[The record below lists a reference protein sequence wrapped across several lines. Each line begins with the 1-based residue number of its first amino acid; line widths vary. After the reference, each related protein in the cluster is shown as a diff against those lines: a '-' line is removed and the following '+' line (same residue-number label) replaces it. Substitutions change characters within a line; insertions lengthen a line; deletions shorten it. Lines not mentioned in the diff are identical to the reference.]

1 MPAGGFR
8 HAEDKM
14 SSFTITFPDGSVKE
28 FAEPVTAR
36 AIIPYFKNVTLPI
49 VAISLNNLVVSLNK
63 IIDVQSKVEP
73 VTLAT
78 REGSNIYRRTLC
90 LILAAAAKELYPN
103 LRLLMGHSLDY
114 GYYYT
119 FEGADAEKAD
129 LKAIKEKMAEMV
141 KRDIPVET
149 IWLSYEEALSKFE
162 HSNQPDTY
170 SLLNY
175 TSKPKILINKLG
187 SYEDLYFQPL
197 MDRIGEVKVFD
208 LVAYEDGFLLRFPK
222 TSEPDK
228 LSKFNEVPQLFQ
240 IYKEY
245 KAWGKLVGVSSV
257 GQLNDLITSRKI
269 KDYVEITEI
278 LQNNKLAEIAKKV
291 MTKKTVRVIL
301 IAGPSSSGKTTSAKK
316 LSMQLK
322 VLGYSPQ
329 VISLDD
335 FYLGA
340 AKVPKQPDGKPD
352 FECVEALDI
361 ELLNDCLLKLFEGK
375 TVEMPVYDFKVS
387 ARKPEGRPFKVEK
400 DSILILEGIHAL
412 NDKLTNK
419 IDAALKF
426 KIYLSALTQLNL
438 DDHNRI
444 PTSDNRLLR
453 RIVRDAQFRGSPAT
467 RTIGMWGDVRGGEAK
482 YIFPFQGNADAMF
495 NTALDYELAVLKV
508 YAEPL
513 LKAVKPNEK
522 EYNEASRLLIFLG
535 NFLPLPAHFVHG
547 QSILREF
554 IGDSAFS
561 YK

>member
-1 MPAGGFR
+1 
-8 HAEDKM
+8 M
-14 SSFTITFPDGSVKE
+14 SSFTITFPGGSVKE
-28 FAEPVTAR
+28 FVEPVTAR
-36 AIIPYFKNVTLPI
+36 AIVPYFKNLKAPV
-49 VAISLNNLVVSLNK
+49 VAISLNNLIVSLNK

-73 VTLAT
+73 ITLAT

-90 LILAAAAKELYPN
+90 LILAAAAKELYPD

-114 GYYYT
+114 SYYYT
-119 FEGADAEKAD
+119 FEGSKSKKAD
-129 LKAIKEKMAEMV
+129 LKAIKEKMQEMV
-141 KRDIPVET
+141 EKDIPIET

-162 HSNQPDTY
+162 NSNQPDTF

-208 LVAYEDGFLLRFPK
+208 LVPYEDGFLLRFPK
-222 TSEPDK
+222 TAFPEK
-228 LSKFNEVPQLFQ
+228 LSDFNGMPQLFQ

-245 KAWGKLVGVSSV
+245 KNWGKLVGVSSV

-269 KDYVEITEI
+269 KEYVEITEI

-291 MTKKTVRVIL
+291 MAKKTARVIL

-316 LSMQLK
+316 LSMQLQ
-322 VLGYSPQ
+322 VLGYSPK

-340 AKVPKQPDGKPD
+340 EKAPKQADGKPD
-352 FECVEALDI
+352 FECIEALDI
-361 ELLNDCLLKLFEGK
+361 ELLNDCLLKLFDGK
-375 TVEMPVYDFKVS
+375 TVEMPAYDFKVS
-387 ARKPEGRPFKVEK
+387 ARKAEGKKLKLEEGA
-400 DSILILEGIHAL
+400 ILILEGIHAL

-419 IDAALKF
+419 IDASLKF

-453 RIVRDAQFRGSPAT
+453 RIVRDAQFRGSPAA
-467 RTIGMWGDVRGGEAK
+467 RTIGMWGAVRSGEAK
-482 YIFPFQGNADAMF
+482 YIFPFQDNADAMF

-513 LKAVKPNEK
+513 LKAVKPNQK

-554 IGDSAFS
+554 IGDSEFS

>member
-1 MPAGGFR
+1 
-8 HAEDKM
+8 M

-329 VISLDD
+329 GISLDD

>member
-1 MPAGGFR
+1 
-8 HAEDKM
+8 M
-14 SSFTITFPDGSVKE
+14 SSFKITFPDGSQKQFVQ
-28 FAEPVTAR
+28 PVSAR
-36 AIIPYFKNVTLPI
+36 ELIPYLGKLDAPI
-49 VAISLNNLVVSLNK
+49 VGVKLNNLVVPLNK
-63 IIDVQSKVEP
+63 IVDVQSRIEP
-73 VTLAT
+73 VTLAN

-90 LILAAAAKELYPN
+90 LILAAAAKEIYPE

-119 FEGADAEKAD
+119 FEGTKSKKIDLNSIKKKMDEFVQADMP
-129 LKAIKEKMAEMV
+129 I
-141 KRDIPVET
+141 ET
-149 IWLSYEEALSKFE
+149 VWLSYEEAVEKFE
-162 HSNQPDTY
+162 KSNQPETY
-170 SLLNY
+170 RLLNY
-175 TSKPKILINKLG
+175 TSKPKILVNRLG

-208 LVAYEDGFLLRFPK
+208 LMPYGDGFLLRFPK
-222 TSEPDK
+222 TSSYCE
-228 LSKFNEVPQLFQ
+228 LSQFNDIPQLFE

-269 KDYVEITEI
+269 KEYVEITEI
-278 LQNNKLAEIAKKV
+278 LQNNKLAEIAKKI
-291 MTKKTVRVIL
+291 TAKKSAKVIL

-316 LSMQLK
+316 LSMQLQ
-322 VLGYSPQ
+322 VLGLSPK

-340 AKVPKQPDGKPD
+340 AKAPKNPDGTPD

-361 ELLNDCLLKLFEGK
+361 ELLNDCLLGLFKGE
-375 TVEMPVYDFKVS
+375 TVEMPSYDFKLS
-387 ARKPEGRPFKVEK
+387 ARRAETKPLKAEENTIF
-400 DSILILEGIHAL
+400 ILEGIHAL
-412 NDKLTNK
+412 NDKLTAK
-419 IDAALKF
+419 VDSSLKF

-453 RIVRDAQFRGSPAT
+453 RIVRDAQFRGSPAS
-467 RTIGMWGDVRGGEAK
+467 RTIGMWGDVRSGEAK
-482 YIFPFQGNADAMF
+482 YIFPFQGNADAVF

-513 LKAVKPNEK
+513 LKAVKPFQA
-522 EYNEASRLLIFLG
+522 EYNEASRLLTFLG

-554 IGDSAFS
+554 IGNSDFS
-561 YK
+561 YR